1 MEKQF
6 STASSALERTTL
18 TKNDLIHED
27 HPEIKLAEEKTKYF
41 KQRPNTHWNQ
51 IGVSETEAGID
62 AINMVPGPMQMK
74 AKIKL
79 HTKLAINLFRGRKG
93 DSERDVRGIVGL
105 ARFARQA
112 AMVWSAAAIDD
123 PYADMCLLDVEH
135 AYEDAEK
142 LIDARIK
149 TLEGILNGVED
160 FEVETQASVE
170 PVVIDLE
177 FFSPWGYRG
186 ALLLRKLDKLIRLA
200 LTASHIGLIMHDD
213 WNRIVSDSLRA
224 VRHTFVQ
231 ITGWTHTAVNRADIR
246 ANNKVAKR
254 AKQRY
259 LELKR
264 GYLVV
269 DADVL
274 NGSVR
279 AKMAPANKIEETAK
293 RVKAMQDA
301 AQKRMAKMEK
311 ETGDTE

>member
-1 MEKQF
+1 MDKQF
-6 STASSALERTTL
+6 QVSGESRMVLN
-18 TKNDLIHED
+18 KNDLIQDD

-41 KQRPNTHWNQ
+41 KQRQNMNWNQ
-51 IGVSETEAGID
+51 KGVSETEAGID

-93 DSERDVRGIVGL
+93 DPERDVRGIVGL

-142 LIDARIK
+142 IIDARAK
-149 TLEGILNGVED
+149 TLENLLNGLED
-160 FEVETQASVE
+160 FEIETQASVE

-186 ALLLRKLDKLIRLA
+186 ALLLRKLDQMIRLA
-200 LTASHIGLIMHDD
+200 LTARHVGLIMNDD

-224 VRHTFVQ
+224 VRHTFAQ

-269 DADVL
+269 NEDIL
-274 NGSVR
+274 NGAVR
-279 AKMAPANKIEETAK
+279 ARMSPSNKIEETAK
-293 RVKAMQDA
+293 RVKVAQDVA
-301 AQKRMAKMEK
+301 KRKLIKIEK
-311 ETGDTE
+311 ESEELER